1 MSAANTGTTDPPQID
16 PGMDLGKPG
25 PAKTM
30 DTRWTL
36 LQELF
41 SRAVELPA
49 SEREAFIV
57 RETADD
63 ADLRKELLSM
73 VACDS
78 GQSTGPLTH
87 ALGAALD
94 ATTRDRRRAMLGKIV
109 GNYKL
114 ASVLGHGGTG
124 TVYLGERA
132 DRQYSAQVA
141 VKIID
146 TATVHG
152 DLGMRFRAERQIL
165 ASLNHPNIA
174 RLLDAGETQEGQP
187 YLVMEYVHGEPVDRY
202 CDRAQLDVRARL
214 ELFLEICSAVQYAH
228 QNLIVHRD
236 LKPANILVT
245 AEGAPKLLDFGIA
258 KLLDAGDAASM
269 LALTR
274 MNDRL
279 LTPEYASPEQILGR
293 PVTTGSDVYA
303 LGVVLYELLTGLR
316 PYVVPASASQLELE
330 RSICVTDPLRP
341 SAAIRRAA
349 EAGATEGQSSMLSIA
364 AARGLTAERL
374 QRKMIGD
381 IDAIVMRA
389 LRKEPQHRYGSIEQ
403 FTADVR
409 RYLTREPVL
418 ARQGNWLYYS
428 QRFVRR
434 HAFGV
439 TVTTAFVLFVLA
451 FAIIMSVQRQRIAE
465 ERDRAT
471 QESERAAKV
480 SKFMVDVFADADP
493 FTNFGEPR
501 TATDLL
507 DGAARRIQG
516 DLNERPEVR
525 VGLLEAMGRAYRR
538 AGQSDRAV
546 TFLEDSVRI
555 REQARMPRDAQTG
568 QVLTDLAIAL
578 RSVGRF
584 DESDRRFREAMQLS
598 QTTEGEQTMTQA
610 RLLVDLGRLELNRGN
625 LDAAEGYL
633 TRGLTLARKI
643 EGPRTTEVAAILSD
657 MSNVRAWRDDLD
669 GAEQAAVQAVNIYRE
684 TANDYHPDRVMADY
698 RLAEVLFLKGRTTD
712 ASVLYERALTA
723 QRVLYGNAS
732 SQVADTLDSL
742 ARVRLIQN
750 DPDDAAK
757 LTREAIEINLNAR
770 GPNNYMTG
778 YLQTNLAQ
786 ILARQG
792 KYAEAEKNLRDA
804 LDLYA
809 RTLPA
814 DHQYVASSEYVLGEV
829 LLATGRLPDAEA
841 MLTASMNRWKR
852 TDASPWRSARSA
864 SALGETLYRQGR
876 LPDAEKYLVQ
886 SYRELSASTGANHEV
901 LQKARERVARFYT
914 DRGQR
919 HKLDEL
925 MLVNDHDV
933 DAAKTGRPN

>member
-1 MSAANTGTTDPPQID
+1 MKAADTGTIDPQID
-16 PGMDLGKPG
+16 PGKPG

-41 SRAVELPA
+41 SRAVELPEG
-49 SEREAFIV
+49 EREAFV
-57 RETADD
+57 SRETAGDE
-63 ADLRKELLSM
+63 DLRRELLAM

-141 VKIID
+141 VKVID

-174 RLLDAGETQEGQP
+174 RLLDAGETDEGQP

-245 AEGAPKLLDFGIA
+245 AEGSPKLLDFGIA
-258 KLLDAGDAASM
+258 KLLDAGDAASL

-293 PVTTGSDVYA
+293 AVTTGSDVYA

-330 RSICVTDPLRP
+330 RSICVTDPQRP
-341 SAAIRRAA
+341 STAVRRAS
-349 EAGATEGQSSMLSIA
+349 EAGSTEGQSSMPSIA
-364 AARGLTAERL
+364 AARGLSVERL
-374 QRKMIGD
+374 QRRMVGD

-403 FTADVR
+403 FTADIR
-409 RYLTREPVL
+409 RYLTREPVQ

-439 TVTTAFVLFVLA
+439 SVTTAFVAFVLA
-451 FAIIMSVQRQRIAE
+451 FAVVMSVQRQRIAE

-471 QESERAAKV
+471 QESERAEKV
-480 SKFMVDVFADADP
+480 SDFMLSVFTAADP
-493 FTNFGEPR
+493 FAFANNQGREV
-501 TATDLL
+501 TARELL
-507 DGAARRIQG
+507 DTAAHSIQG
-516 DLNERPEVR
+516 DLDEQPEVR
-525 VGLLEAMGRAYRR
+525 ARLLEAIGRAYRR
-538 AGQSDRAV
+538 QGLPDSAV
-546 TFLEDSVRI
+546 RYLEDAMRI
-555 REQARMPRDAQTG
+555 RDQAGLPHDAQTG
-568 QVLTDLAIAL
+568 QLLSELAVAL
-578 RSVGRF
+578 RNAGRF
-584 DESDRRFREAMQLS
+584 EESDHAFRQAMQIS
-598 QTTEGEQTMTQA
+598 QEGKGRKSRIQA
-610 RLLVDLGRLELNRGN
+610 QLLVDLGRLELLRSNPGG
-625 LDAAEGYL
+625 AENYL
-633 TRGLTLARKI
+633 TLGLAMTREI
-643 EGPRTTEVAAILSD
+643 EGPRNPEVASILTD
-657 MSNVRAWRDDLD
+657 ISNVRSWRDDLD
-669 GAEQAAVQAVNIYRE
+669 GAERAAHEAVSILRE
-684 TANDYHPDRVMADY
+684 SVPDLHPDRVTADA
-698 RLAEVLFLKGRTTD
+698 RLAEVLFLKGQVSD
-712 ASVLYERALTA
+712 AGTLYERTLGA
-723 QRVLYGNAS
+723 QRILYGES
-732 SQVADTLDSL
+732 SSKVADTLDSL
-742 ARVRLIQN
+742 AQVRLAQN
-750 DPDDAAK
+750 NPAEAEK
-757 LTREAIEINLNAR
+757 LTREAIKIYSSSR
-770 GPNNYMTG
+770 GGQSFMTG
-778 YLQTNLAQ
+778 YLQTSLAQ
-786 ILARQG
+786 ILTRQG
-792 KYAEAEKNLRDA
+792 KYVEAEPELRSA
-804 LDLYA
+804 LDIYA
-809 RTLPA
+809 RTLPP
-814 DHQYVASSEYVLGEV
+814 DHQYVASAEYVLGEV
-829 LLATGRLPDAEA
+829 LLTTKRLSDAEA

-852 TDASPWRSARSA
+852 TDAPAWRSARSA
-864 SALGETLYRQGR
+864 SALGETLYKEGR
-876 LPDAEKYLVQ
+876 IRDAEKYLIQ
-886 SYRELSASTGANHEV
+886 SYRELSADTGADQHTR
-901 LQKARERVARFYT
+901 QKARERVARFYT
-914 DRGQR
+914 DRGEQ

-925 MLVNDHDV
+925 TLVNSHDG
-933 DAAKTGRPN
+933 AAKTGRPN